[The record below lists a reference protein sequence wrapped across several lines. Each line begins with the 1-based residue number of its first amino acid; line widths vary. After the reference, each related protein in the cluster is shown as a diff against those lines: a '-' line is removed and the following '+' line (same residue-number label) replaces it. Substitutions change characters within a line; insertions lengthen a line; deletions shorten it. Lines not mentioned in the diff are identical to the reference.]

1 MKILHNPP
9 VAAVKEILASV
20 QLPTADIAP
29 AHMENFLGAWLGKN
43 LVGVVGVEPYGRES
57 LLRSLAVLPAN
68 RGSGVGAKL
77 LLHAEQR
84 AYRHGTRALFLLTTT
99 AAPYFGRHGYALVA
113 RELAPEA
120 IRLTKEFTSL
130 CPSSAV
136 VMAKILNR
144 ARGATP
150 RAGSS

>member
-20 QLPTADIAP
+20 QLPTADITSG
-29 AHMENFLGAWLGKN
+29 HMENFFGAWLGHDF
-43 LVGVVGVEPYGRES
+43 VGVVGIEPYGRES

-77 LLHAEQR
+77 LLHAER
-84 AYRHGTRALFLLTTT
+84 YAYRHGTRSLFLLTTT

-136 VMAKILNR
+136 LMVKILNK
-144 ARGATP
+144 ARRATP
-150 RAGSS
+150 AS

>member
-1 MKILHNPP
+1 MKIRQNPP
-9 VAAVKEILASV
+9 VTATKEILASM
-20 QLPTADIAP
+20 QLPTADITP
-29 AHMENFLGAWLGKN
+29 GHMENFFGAWLGPN
-43 LVGVVGVEPYGRES
+43 LVGVVGIEPYGRES
-57 LLRSLAVLPAN
+57 LLRSLAVMAAN

-77 LLHAEQR
+77 LLHAER
-84 AYRHGTRALFLLTTT
+84 YAYRHGTQSLFLLTTT

-136 VMAKILNR
+136 LMAKILKRR
-144 ARGATP
+144 ARRDTAN
-150 RAGSS
+150 